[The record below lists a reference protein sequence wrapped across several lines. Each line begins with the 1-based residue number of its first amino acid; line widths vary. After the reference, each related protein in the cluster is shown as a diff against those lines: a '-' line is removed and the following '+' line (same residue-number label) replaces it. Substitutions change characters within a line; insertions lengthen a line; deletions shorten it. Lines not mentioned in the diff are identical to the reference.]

1 MTLPYLTA
9 YHTLENSQGTLDPL
23 GLYTIA
29 DRLALRLVPGFRE
42 RMSHPRYLTAI
53 AVGAIICSAF
63 EEDELAVD
71 EISPPWQ
78 VYEWYV
84 TSAFVKRF
92 DKIEPSQLIGMPAR
106 EKITRAF
113 RDGLPMTASGYLKT
127 PSVFGF
133 HGVYR
138 TLARSIN
145 LLDRNQIGEFGTLLV
160 DMWEKEQGLE
170 GFRVGKKGT
179 SGYEFRSKLEEA
191 VRSGLKAGAVAKSW
205 SWDFFTKIA
214 DSLAPKSPGKEE
226 AAIIFEQL
234 LKGETASRA
243 ELIKFLMT
251 SEGQSLIENGS
262 EKAIHTA
269 LLQISP
275 SCKELL
281 LAIQAYEKACR
292 LLYNGF
298 YEILQYLTSRK
309 GRVSI
314 YTLAELSNVKE
325 ACNQLPIAFLEIDK
339 CFEPFAT
346 ELILFTENFQ
356 SLRETYEPVEWVRLL
371 LEHHFRIQK
380 NKPPSGKAPWVLE
393 YTKDEYL
400 LLTNQSIDVAL
411 SDEYVHQ
418 YRTNSLQ
425 SFLIDL
431 AKI

>member
-1 MTLPYLTA
+1 MTLPYLSS

-53 AVGAIICSAF
+53 AVGAVICSAF
-63 EEDELAVD
+63 QEDELAVD
-71 EISPPWQ
+71 EVSPPWQ

-92 DKIEPSQLIGMPAR
+92 DKVEPSQLIGMPAR
-106 EKITRAF
+106 EKTTRALREGF
-113 RDGLPMTASGYLKT
+113 PMTAPRYLKT

-138 TLARSIN
+138 TLARSIK
-145 LLDRNQIGEFGTLLV
+145 LLDGNQIGEFGVLLV
-160 DMWEKEQGLE
+160 DTWEKEQSLE
-170 GFRVGKKGT
+170 GFRVGKKGS
-179 SGYEFRSKLEEA
+179 SGYEFRSKMEEA
-191 VRSGLKAGAVAKSW
+191 VRNGLKAGAVAKSW
-205 SWDFFTKIA
+205 SWDFFTTLA
-214 DSLAPKSPGKEE
+214 DSLVPKSPGKGE
-226 AAIIFEQL
+226 AAIIYEEL

-243 ELIKFLMT
+243 ELIRFLMT
-251 SEGQSLIENGS
+251 PEGQSLIDSGS

-269 LLQISP
+269 LLQTNP
-275 SCKELL
+275 SNKELL

-292 LLYNGF
+292 LLYNSF
-298 YEILQYLTSRK
+298 YEILQYMSNKK
-309 GRVSI
+309 GRVAIS
-314 YTLAELSNVKE
+314 TLGELSAVKE
-325 ACNQLPIAFLEIDK
+325 ACSQLPIAFLAIDK

-356 SLRETYEPVEWVRLL
+356 PLRETYEPEEWVRIL

-400 LLTNQSIDVAL
+400 LNTSQFIEVSLT
-411 SDEYVHQ
+411 DEYVHQ
-418 YRTNSLQ
+418 YRTKSIQ